1 MNYLN
6 LRCPSSLRKGVLLLT
21 TAIAVLCAA
30 SSTAQIRYGVAAKS
44 KHKLAKKKMEE
55 FDFRGAQRVYLDILS
70 DEKYAKD
77 TLALR
82 KVALC
87 EMNIGDYASAEKHL
101 LTLTQQSTARA
112 TDFHNL
118 ADVYKIEKKYP
129 EALDTYKRIVL
140 LDPNDQIARL
150 YADKPDFATTILR
163 DSSIYDVTNAAG
175 INSKQSDFAPGFF
188 TQRKIIFS
196 SARGEGAGAERIY
209 NWTQQPYLN
218 VFSADI
224 LADSSLGNA
233 QVLGDDIN
241 TRYHEGSMTYD
252 AAASTMY
259 FTKNNLV
266 RGSVKQANGGRLFL
280 GIYSTKATADGSFGE
295 MTRFEFNNK
304 EWSTGHPTVSP
315 SGKRLFFVS
324 DKPGGQGGTDI
335 YFCDK
340 DGEKWSSP
348 KNAGPSI
355 NTAYNEAFPFA
366 LNDSTL
372 YFASE
377 GHIGLGG
384 YDVFYINANDSTA
397 EANNMG
403 YPVNTHYDDFALI
416 AFPSEER
423 GYFSSNRPGGSGD
436 DDIYVYS
443 LHPPDS
449 VKVQGVVLDE
459 KTKMPLHDVL
469 VSFKNADGSIIQTRT
484 DKNGR
489 YAVNVPYNKVINIE
503 AEKKDYEP
511 GAVKVNTTKRGLEYT
526 APEMFL
532 KKIDF
537 VASGRV
543 VYDADGAP
551 AEGATVKL
559 MDENENELETFTTKA
574 DGQYKFNLKP
584 DLKYKLE
591 VSKTEYVLLTK
602 ELNTSPSAQKNIVN
616 DFRLFKLEKG
626 TVVRL
631 DNIYYDYGKFSI
643 RPDAALELNKLV
655 QILKDNPTMK
665 IELSSHTDARGSDS
679 YNLKLSDNRAK
690 SAVEYLISQGIAKDR
705 LVAKGYGETKL
716 LNQCGNNAKCSEEEH
731 QFNRRTEFT
740 ILDI

>member
-6 LRCPSSLRKGVLLLT
+6 LLYPSSLRKGVLLFS
-21 TAIAVLCAA
+21 TAMAVLCAV
-30 SSTAQIRYGVAAKS
+30 SSSAQIRYGVAAKS

-82 KVALC
+82 KAALC
-87 EMNIGDYASAEKHL
+87 AMNIGDYASAEKHL

-129 EALDTYKRIVL
+129 EALDTYKRIIL

-163 DSSIYDVTNAAG
+163 DSSIYDVINAAG

-188 TQRKIIFS
+188 TQGKIIFS
-196 SARGEGAGAERIY
+196 SARGEGAGAERVY

-218 VFSADI
+218 VFSANI
-224 LADSSLGNA
+224 LADSTLGNA

-241 TRYHEGSMTYD
+241 TRNHEGSMTFD
-252 AAASTMY
+252 AISNTMY

-280 GIYSTKATADGSFGE
+280 GIYSTKTTNDGTFGE
-295 MTRFEFNNK
+295 LTRFEYNNK

-315 SGKRLFFVS
+315 SGKRLYFVS

-335 YFCDK
+335 YFCEK
-340 DGEKWSSP
+340 EGEKWGTP
-348 KNAGPSI
+348 KNAGPTI

-416 AFPSEER
+416 TFPTEER

-436 DDIYVYS
+436 DDIYIYS
-443 LHPPDS
+443 LHAPDS

-459 KTKMPLHDVL
+459 RTKLPLNDVL
-469 VSFKNADGSIIQTRT
+469 VSFKNPDGSIIQTRT
-484 DKNGR
+484 DNNGR
-489 YAVNVPYNKVINIE
+489 YAVNVPYSKVINI
-503 AEKKDYEP
+503 AGEKKDYEP
-511 GAVKVNTTKRGLEYT
+511 SAVKVNTTTRGLEYT
-526 APEMFL
+526 APDMFL

-543 VYDADGAP
+543 VYDADGSP

-559 MDENENELETFTTKA
+559 MDDNQNVLETFTTKA

-584 DLKYKLE
+584 DMNYKLE

-602 ELNTSPSAQKNIVN
+602 EFNTKPSAPKNIVN

-631 DNIYYDYGKFSI
+631 DNIYYDYGKFNI

-690 SAVEYLISQGIAKDR
+690 SAVEYLISQGIAKER
-705 LVAKGYGETKL
+705 LIAKGYGETKL
-716 LNQCGNNAKCSEEEH
+716 LNQCGNNVKCTEEEH